1 MPETSEKWGRTSM
14 NVETIDL
21 YRHFSIPAPAHAVGR
36 LTCWHCPTPARVS
49 AHRQKP
55 AVLILPGG
63 GYEHISPRESEPV
76 ALRFFAR
83 GWTAFVLEYSCAPL
97 AFPTQLR
104 EAAMAMRLIREE
116 AARFEIDP
124 HMVAAVGFS
133 AGGHL
138 CGTLGTLWDDPVLSD
153 IAPASL
159 LRPDA
164 LGLCYPVAV
173 ASKPT
178 HAGSFEN
185 VSHGDPELRARL
197 SLDKLV
203 RRDMPPV
210 FLWHTRDDQSVP
222 CRNSL
227 LLAAALEEVGVDF
240 SLHVYRHGQHGL
252 STADEMVYPVHA
264 VPEFSW
270 DVPGWPEAMMAF
282 FRDVGFAIKD
292 EQPPVSTEG

>member
-1 MPETSEKWGRTSM
+1 M
-14 NVETIDL
+14 NVESIDL
-21 YRHFSIPAPAHAVGR
+21 YRHFSIPAPAGAAGK
-36 LTCWHCPTPARVS
+36 LTCWHCPTPERVS
-49 AHRQKP
+49 SHRKKP

-63 GYEHISPRESEPV
+63 GYGHISPRESEPV
-76 ALRFFAR
+76 ALRFLAR
-83 GWTAFVLEYSCAPL
+83 GWTAFVLDYSCAPL

-116 AARFEIDP
+116 AARFECDT
-124 HMVAAVGFS
+124 HMVTAVGFS

-138 CGTLGTLWDDPVLSD
+138 CGTLGTMWDDPLLSD
-153 IAPASL
+153 IGPVPL

-173 ASKPT
+173 SSGRT
-178 HAGSFEN
+178 HEGSFEAI
-185 VSHGDPELRARL
+185 SHGDPALRSRL

-203 RRDMPPV
+203 RSDMPPV

-227 LLAAALEEVGVDF
+227 VLAQALEEAGVDF
-240 SLHVYRHGQHGL
+240 SLHVYRHGQHGA
-252 STADEMVYPVHA
+252 STADEMVYPTTA
-264 VPEFSW
+264 LPAFSW

-282 FRDVGFAIKD
+282 FRDVGLAVKD
-292 EQPPVSTEG
+292 EQPPASTEG

>member
-1 MPETSEKWGRTSM
+1 M
-14 NVETIDL
+14 NVEIIDL
-21 YRHFSIPAPAHAVGR
+21 YRHFSLPAPTGAAGK
-36 LTCWHCPTPARVS
+36 LTCWRCPTPQRVS
-49 AHRQKP
+49 LHRRKP

-76 ALRFFAR
+76 ALRFAAR
-83 GWTAFVLEYSCAPL
+83 GWAAFILEYSCAPL
-97 AFPTQLR
+97 SFPVQLR

-116 AARFEIDP
+116 AERFETDP

-138 CGTLGTLWDDPVLSD
+138 CGTLGTLWDDPALSD
-153 IAPASL
+153 IGPAPL

-173 ASKPT
+173 SSRPT
-178 HAGSFEN
+178 HEGSFEN
-185 VSHGDPELRARL
+185 ISHGDPHLRDRL

-203 RRDMPPV
+203 RGDMPPV

-227 LLAAALEEVGVDF
+227 ALAQALEAAGVEF
-240 SLHVYRHGQHGL
+240 SLHIYRHGQHGA
-252 STADEMVYPVHA
+252 STADEMVYPA
-264 VPEFSW
+264 GALPPFSW
-270 DVPGWPEAMMAF
+270 DVPGWPETRMAF
-282 FRDVGFAIKD
+282 FRDVGLVIHD
-292 EQPPVSTEG
+292 EQPPAETGG